1 MSPWHRIHG
10 RSFFHQYFDGLIPSI
25 PEQWLASIVLM
36 RSHLLTFGDSLM
48 SHFSLAVFEIF
59 LFVFFNTFD
68 YDASRCDFILLGVKF
83 LGCVFHKTWKVSVI
97 ISSYFFLSPF
107 LGVSGL
113 CSFFS
118 FCSSDRMVSVGL
130 SSC

>member
-1 MSPWHRIHG
+1 MKQPC
-10 RSFFHQYFDGLIPSI
+10 
-25 PEQWLASIVLM
+25 
-36 RSHLLTFGDSLM
+36 
-48 SHFSLAVFEIF
+48 

-107 LGVSGL
+107 LGL

-118 FCSSDRMVSVGL
+118 FYSSDRMGSVGL